1 MTATTTVIGNTT
13 SDIEIR
19 YTQAGKAVG
28 NVTVAVADR
37 KFDKQTGQWVDGDTW
52 FARCPLWGDLAEPAA
67 ATIPKGTRVIGF
79 GRIGQRDWEDKD
91 GQKRSSVE
99 VTLEDIGPSMRYATA
114 QVTRAASNSP
124 AGRTEAPA
132 DDEPWS
138 TPGSQTDAWST
149 PGPFGDE
156 TPF

>member
-13 SDIEIR
+13 SDIELR

-28 NVTVAVADR
+28 NVTVAVSDR
-37 KFDKQTGQWVDGDTW
+37 KFDKQTSQWVDGDVW
-52 FARCPLWGDLAEPAA
+52 FARCTLWGELAEHAA
-67 ATIPKGTRVIGF
+67 GSIPKGTRVIGF

-99 VTLEDIGPSMRYATA
+99 VTLDEIGPSLRYATA
-114 QVTRAASNSP
+114 QVTRAA
-124 AGRTEAPA
+124 RTSGSAAPSAPA
-132 DDEPWS
+132 TEEEWA
-138 TPGSQTDAWST
+138 TPSSNDAW
-149 PGPFGDE
+149 GEFGDD